1 MEGNIWVYLAALKR
15 RFWVILL
22 LLAATMAVVL
32 GRAATTPPAY
42 RSSAVLQVLPL
53 EPEEVTLYTRQNAV
67 SSTDAIDLI
76 VFQFGNL
83 LRSGRMAQ
91 RTLSDTGIGMTTGDF
106 ADGIS
111 VERDPAGDLMTV
123 SVTAGSPE
131 NAETLLERHIAL
143 SLEEFRASRALP
155 SEASGKFLETQLSQA
170 EQDLQAARGAVLQFK
185 LDNRMESLDREVAAE
200 EQGIRGLTGA
210 QQAAL
215 IEVKRLEAII
225 GALEDQLKTAQAAA
239 GAAEKDTPAADAA
252 NAQVADL
259 QKQLAAQRVQLA
271 SERAAAEAVAPL
283 LTEREG
289 NLSALITLGGQ
300 YQLLQDAEKERL
312 ETRDFLAAKVRE
324 ARLKE
329 SQSRSIGYLQVVSE
343 PTTPRSQLP
352 TQTVRAA
359 LLGALLAV
367 VAGIVL
373 VFILESIERSL
384 RHSRG
389 PAASGRGQQA

>member
-1 MEGNIWVYLAALKR
+1 MDGNIWVYLAALKR

-53 EPEEVTLYTRQNAV
+53 EPEEVTLYTRQNSV
-67 SSTDAIDLI
+67 SSSDAIDLI

-83 LRSGRMAQ
+83 LRSQRMAQ

-106 ADGIS
+106 ASGIS

-131 NAETLLERHIAL
+131 NAEKLLRRHIEL

-155 SEASGKFLETQLSQA
+155 SEASGKFLEGQLTQA
-170 EQDLQAARGAVLQFK
+170 EQDLDAARQAALQFK
-185 LDNRMESLDREVAAE
+185 LDNRMESLDRELVAAE
-200 EQGIRGLTGA
+200 QAIRGLRSSQQEAQVQVKRIDAVIAALETQLKAAQDAAAKAQPESPAAAAANQQVNELQRQLGA
-210 QQAAL
+210 QRVDRASQQAA
-215 IEVKRLEAII
+215 VDAI
-225 GALEDQLKTAQAAA
+225 T
-239 GAAEKDTPAADAA
+239 
-252 NAQVADL
+252 
-259 QKQLAAQRVQLA
+259 
-271 SERAAAEAVAPL
+271 PL
-283 LTEREG
+283 LTEREAS
-289 NLSALITLGGQ
+289 LASLITLNAQ
-300 YQLLQDAEKERL
+300 YQALQDVEKERSDN
-312 ETRDFLAAKVRE
+312 RDFLSAKVRE
-324 ARLKE
+324 AQLKE
-329 SQSRSIGYLQVVSE
+329 SQSRSIGYLQVVSD

-373 VFILESIERSL
+373 VFILESAERSL
-384 RHSRG
+384 RHARRVS
-389 PAASGRGQQA
+389 AKQA

>member
-1 MEGNIWVYLAALKR
+1 MEGNTWVYLAALKR

-67 SSTDAIDLI
+67 APSDAIDLI

-83 LRSGRMAQ
+83 LRSARMAQ

-106 ADGIS
+106 VDGIS

-131 NAETLLERHIAL
+131 NAEKLLERHIQL
-143 SLEEFRASRALP
+143 SLEEFRTSRALP
-155 SEASGKFLETQLSQA
+155 SEASGKFLEGQLAQA
-170 EQDLQAARGAVLQFK
+170 EQDLEAARQSVLQFK
-185 LDNRMESLDREVAAE
+185 LDNRMDSLDREIVAAE
-200 EQGIRGLTGA
+200 QSIRGLRGA
-210 QQAAL
+210 QQEAQIQVKRIDAILAAL
-215 IEVKRLEAII
+215 ET
-225 GALEDQLKTAQAAA
+225 QLKTAQ
-239 GAAEKDTPAADAA
+239 GAAS
-252 NAQVADL
+252 
-259 QKQLAAQRVQLA
+259 AAQPE
-271 SERAAAEAVAPL
+271 SPEAVAARQQVNDLNKQLSAQRIERASQQAAVDAVSPL
-283 LTEREG
+283 LTEREAS
-289 NLSALITLGGQ
+289 LASLITLSGQ
-300 YQLLQDAEKERL
+300 YQTLQDDEKERL
-312 ETRDFLAAKVRE
+312 DTRNFLGEKVRE
-324 ARLKE
+324 AQLKE

-359 LLGALLAV
+359 LLGALLAI

-373 VFILESIERSL
+373 VFILESVERSL
-384 RHSRG
+384 RHSRRVS
-389 PAASGRGQQA
+389 PKQT

>member
-83 LRSGRMAQ
+83 LRSARMAQ

-155 SEASGKFLETQLSQA
+155 SEASGKFLETQLAQA
-170 EQDLQAARGAVLQFK
+170 EQDLESARGAVLQFK

-225 GALEDQLKTAQAAA
+225 ATLEDQLKAAHA
-239 GAAEKDTPAADAA
+239 ASAAAEKDTPAADAA
-252 NAQVADL
+252 NAAVVDL

-271 SERAAAEAVAPL
+271 SERAAADAVAPL

-300 YQLLQDAEKERL
+300 YQSLQDAEKERL

>member
-1 MEGNIWVYLAALKR
+1 MEGNIWVYLAALKK

-67 SSTDAIDLI
+67 SSNDAIDLI

-83 LRSGRMAQ
+83 LRSQRMAQ
-91 RTLSDTGIGMTTGDF
+91 RTLSDTGIGMTASDF
-106 ADGIS
+106 VDGVA

-131 NAETLLERHIAL
+131 NAEKLLRRHIEL

-155 SEASGKFLETQLSQA
+155 SESSGKFLQGQLAQA
-170 EQDLQAARGAVLQFK
+170 EQDLEAARQAVLQFK
-185 LDNRMESLDREVAAE
+185 LDNQMDSLDREMVAAE
-200 EQGIRGLTGA
+200 QAIRGLTNA
-210 QQAAL
+210 QQDAQ
-215 IEVKRLEAII
+215 IQVKRIDAVI
-225 GALEDQLKTAQAAA
+225 AVYEDQLKAAQSAVAAAQAQSPEATAA
-239 GAAEKDTPAADAA
+239 GQQAS
-252 NAQVADL
+252 DL
-259 QKQLAAQRVQLA
+259 QKQLTTQRV
-271 SERAAAEAVAPL
+271 ERASQQAAVDAVTPL
-283 LTEREG
+283 LTEREAPVA
-289 NLSALITLGGQ
+289 SLITLGGK
-300 YQLLQDAEKERL
+300 YQSLQDEEKERL
-312 ETRDFLAAKVRE
+312 ATRDFLSEKVRE
-324 ARLKE
+324 AQLKE
-329 SQSRSIGYLQVVSE
+329 SQSRSIGYLQVVSD

-373 VFILESIERSL
+373 VFVLESIERSL
-384 RHSRG
+384 RHSRHV
-389 PAASGRGQQA
+389 AANGRGQQA